1 MSESGTTKFY
11 ALLLVVG
18 AAGSFGYVLGWQ
30 RGVDQSA
37 VLLEGVL
44 GGATRIIIDQ
54 AKTISAA
61 GRGEAEQ
68 GMQCED
74 VSR

>member
-1 MSESGTTKFY
+1 MSEVNTKFY

-37 VLLEGVL
+37 EMLEREL
-44 GGATRIIIDQ
+44 AGATRIIIEQ
-54 AKTISAA
+54 ATQIGAA
-61 GRGEAEQ
+61 SRGEAEQ

-74 VSR
+74 VSH